1 MNIHRRGISQ
11 TSIDHYENVCKTA
24 KFSIKAIKNLPEK
37 GCENGTKDNNMLE
50 YRPQREVK
58 KKNAS
63 HCLPLSPI

>member
-1 MNIHRRGISQ
+1 MRMF
-11 TSIDHYENVCKTA
+11 A
-24 KFSIKAIKNLPEK
+24 KQFSIKAIKKLPEK

-50 YRPQREVK
+50 YRPEREVK